1 MKSKEIIE
9 ILNTIDELRT
19 ITDVDI
25 DVGDISISVKRA
37 LAPSDSVV
45 EPILPVFTKASA
57 PAASTVPVTTDHS
70 IATAGQ
76 IKFARDLVNK
86 VFSGDDRAAMEFL
99 AHALQ
104 LPLSEVPDINEW
116 DNNLSK
122 DMVSE
127 ILDRLEP
134 LWKNNRRQDG
144 R

>member
-9 ILNTIDELRT
+9 ILNTIDELKT
-19 ITDVDI
+19 ITDVNI
-25 DVGDISISVKRA
+25 DVGDISISVKRS
-37 LAPSDSVV
+37 LAPSDSVE

-57 PAASTVPVTTDHS
+57 PATLAVPMTTDHS

-76 IKFARDLVNK
+76 IKFARDLVGK
-86 VFSGDDRAAMEFL
+86 VFAGDDRAAMEFL

-104 LPLSEVPDINEW
+104 LPLSEVPDITEW

>member
-25 DVGDISISVKRA
+25 DVGDISISVKRT
-37 LAPSDSVV
+37 LSSSDSVQ
-45 EPILPVFTKASA
+45 EPILPVFTKASPMA
-57 PAASTVPVTTDHS
+57 TDHS

-76 IKFARDLVNK
+76 IKFARDLVGK
-86 VFSGDDRAAMEFL
+86 VFAGDDRAAMEFL

>member
-1 MKSKEIIE
+1 M
-9 ILNTIDELRT
+9 
-19 ITDVDI
+19 
-25 DVGDISISVKRA
+25 
-37 LAPSDSVV
+37 
-45 EPILPVFTKASA
+45 
-57 PAASTVPVTTDHS
+57 TTDHS

-76 IKFARDLVNK
+76 IKFARDLVSK
-86 VFSGDDRAAMEFL
+86 VFAGDDRAAMEFL

>member
-25 DVGDISISVKRA
+25 DFGDITISVKRA
-37 LAPSDSVV
+37 LAPSDTVV

-57 PAASTVPVTTDHS
+57 PAASTVPVATDHS

>member
-19 ITDVDI
+19 ITDVNI
-25 DVGDISISVKRA
+25 DFGDISISVKRA
-37 LAPSDSVV
+37 LAPSDSVE

-57 PAASTVPVTTDHS
+57 PAALAAPMTTDHS

-76 IKFARDLVNK
+76 IKFARDLVSK
-86 VFSGDDRAAMEFL
+86 VFAGDDRAAMEFL

-134 LWKNNRRQDG
+134 LWKSNRRQDG

>member
-19 ITDVDI
+19 ITDVNIDI
-25 DVGDISISVKRA
+25 GDISISVKRT
-37 LAPSDSVV
+37 LSSSDSVE
-45 EPILPVFTKASA
+45 EPILPVFTKAST
-57 PAASTVPVTTDHS
+57 PAALAVPMTTDHS

-76 IKFARDLVNK
+76 IKFARDLVGK
-86 VFSGDDRAAMEFL
+86 VFGGDDRAAMEFL